1 MKNYSSGLT
10 NRNQRQ
16 PAFGRADMVQNN
28 AGGYGFEVTP
38 QERLE
43 RFLLIGSEGGTYYVG
58 EPKLTQEN
66 AENILKMLKTDG
78 LQVVATVVDFA
89 TNRRAPKADAGLF
102 VLALAASFGDQE
114 TKNAA
119 YKAVNSVAQ
128 NSTQLFTF
136 LANIQNLRG
145 WSRGLRKAVARF
157 YTGKS
162 VEKLAYQIVKYRNRA
177 GFTHR
182 DALRLS
188 HASTTDSVRNELFKY
203 AVGKITESE
212 SSNTLVQTFG
222 KAQTA
227 KGAELLALIDSAKL
241 TWEMIPTSELN
252 DPEVLKALLPNMQ
265 LTALVRNLN
274 RFSKA
279 GLTKGNSATV
289 KAIVSKLTDA
299 EFVGKNMHPVNV
311 INSLLTYQS
320 GRGVKGDSTW
330 EVNQNIVDALHD
342 TFELALKAIVPT
354 GKKILI
360 GVDISGSMN
369 APVGGM
375 QMSATQIAQVL
386 ANVMLKSE
394 KNAEMVWFDT
404 GIVAARLGRRSS
416 IQEVLRNAPTGGGT
430 DCAQPIVYAANN
442 LESYDAIIILTD
454 SETWAGPRHGF
465 EVLASYRKNVN
476 RDVKVIEVALT
487 GTQHSTM
494 PNDDKNLLRVVGF
507 DASVVDVINAYLTK

>member
-1 MKNYSSGLT
+1 MKNYSTGLT
-10 NRNQRQ
+10 GRTQQQ
-16 PAFGRADMVQNN
+16 PIFGRTDMVKNN
-28 AGGYGFEVTP
+28 AGGYGFEITP

-58 EPKLTQEN
+58 EQKLTQEN
-66 AENILKMLKTDG
+66 AENILKLLKTNGTD
-78 LQVVATVVDFA
+78 VVATVVDFA
-89 TNRRAPKADAGLF
+89 VNRRAPKADAGIF
-102 VLALAASFGDQE
+102 VLALAASFGDQT

-119 YKAVNSVAQ
+119 YQAVTSVTQ

-136 LANIQNLRG
+136 LANVQNLRG

-188 HASTTDSVRNELFKY
+188 HPQTEEVARNELFKY
-203 AVGKITESE
+203 AVGKLTEAE
-212 SSNTLVQTFG
+212 STNTLVQTFG

-227 KGAELLALIDSAKL
+227 TGKDLLALIDSAKL
-241 TWEMIPTSELN
+241 TWEMVPTSQLN
-252 DPEVLKALLPNMQ
+252 DAEVLKALLPNMQ

-274 RFSKA
+274 RFAKA
-279 GLTKGNSATV
+279 ELTKGNSATT
-289 KAIVSKLTDA
+289 KAIVAKLTNP
-299 EFVGKNMHPVNV
+299 EFVGSNMHPVNV
-311 INSLLTYQS
+311 INSMLTYSS

-330 EVNQNIVDALHD
+330 EVNQNIVDALQT

-354 GKKILI
+354 NKKILI

-369 APVGGM
+369 STVNGM
-375 QMSATQIAQVL
+375 QMNASQIANVL
-386 ANVMLKSE
+386 AVTILKSE

-404 GIVAARLGRRSS
+404 NIVPTKLGRRSS
-416 IQEVLRNAPTGGGT
+416 IDEILRNSPHGGGT
-430 DCAQPIVYAANN
+430 DCAQPLVYAANS
-442 LESYDAIIILTD
+442 LESYDAILILTD

-465 EVLASYRKNVN
+465 EVLQSYRKNVN
-476 RDVKVIEVALT
+476 RDVKVIEIALT
-487 GTQHSTM
+487 ATGHSTM
-494 PNDDKNLLRVVGF
+494 PADDKNLLRVVGF
-507 DASVVDVINAYLTK
+507 DASVIDVVNAYLE

>member
-1 MKNYSSGLT
+1 MKNYSAGLT
-10 NRNQRQ
+10 NQNQQQ
-16 PAFGRADMVQNN
+16 PAFGRTDMVKNN

-58 EPKLTQEN
+58 EQKLTEEN
-66 AENILKMLKTDG
+66 AKEILKLIKSDG
-78 LQVVATVVDFA
+78 IKVVDTVVNFA
-89 TNRRAPKADAGLF
+89 VNRRAPKADAGLF
-102 VLALAASFGDQE
+102 VLALAASFGDQS

-119 YKAVNSVAQ
+119 YQAVNSVAQ

-136 LANIQNLRG
+136 LGNIQNLRG

-182 DALRLS
+182 DALRLA
-188 HASTTDSVRNELFKY
+188 HPQTEEKARNELFKY
-203 AVGKITESE
+203 AVGKMTEAE
-212 SSNTLVQTFG
+212 CSNSLVQTFG
-222 KAQTA
+222 KAQNA
-227 KGAELLALIDSAKL
+227 KGKELIALIGEAKL
-241 TWEMIPTSELN
+241 TWEMVPTSELN

-265 LTALVRNLN
+265 LQALVRNLN

-289 KAIVSKLTDA
+289 KEIVSRLTDS
-299 EFVGKNMHPVNV
+299 EFVGKNMHPVSV

-342 TFELALKAIVPT
+342 TFELALKSVVPT

-360 GVDISGSMN
+360 GVDISGSMSS
-369 APVGGM
+369 PVGGM
-375 QMSATQIAQVL
+375 QMSASQIAQVL

-404 GIVAARLGRRSS
+404 QIVPTRLGRRSS
-416 IQEVLRNAPTGGGT
+416 IQEVLRNSPNGGGT
-430 DCAQPIVYAANN
+430 DCAQPIVYAANS
-442 LESYDAIIILTD
+442 LESYDAILILTD
-454 SETWAGPRHGF
+454 NETWAGPRHGF

-476 RDVKVIEVALT
+476 QNVKIIEVALT
-487 GTQHSTM
+487 GTGHSTM

-507 DASVVDVINAYLTK
+507 DSSVIDVINAYLTK